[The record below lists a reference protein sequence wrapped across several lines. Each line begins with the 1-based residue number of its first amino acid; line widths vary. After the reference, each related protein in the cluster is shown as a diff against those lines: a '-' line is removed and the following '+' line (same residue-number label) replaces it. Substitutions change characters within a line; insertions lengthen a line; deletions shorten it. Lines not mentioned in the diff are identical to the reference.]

1 MSGAFQGNVAANE
14 TYHDYSITFGRTLS
28 SVPNVLVSVLSAT
41 STQQNVT
48 IPVVTNTTKTG
59 FTCRV
64 WRQVGAGT
72 TGGIAPNIRYIVI
85 I

>member
-1 MSGAFQGNVAANE
+1 MSGAFQGDISANE
-14 TYHDYSITFGRTLS
+14 NYHDYSVNFGRTLPS
-28 SVPNVLVSVLSAT
+28 IPNVLLSVLTAT
-41 STQQNVT
+41 STQQNVA

-72 TGGIAPNIRYIVI
+72 TGGMSPNIRYIVI